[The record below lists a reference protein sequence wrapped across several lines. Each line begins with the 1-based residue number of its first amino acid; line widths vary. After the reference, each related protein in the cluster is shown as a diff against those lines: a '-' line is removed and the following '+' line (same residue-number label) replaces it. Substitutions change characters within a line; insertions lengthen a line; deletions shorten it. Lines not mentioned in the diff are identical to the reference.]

1 MNTKNWTIRK
11 RLLCIVGLNVVM
23 AVMVI
28 CIAWHM
34 TSTFTR
40 TQSTVE
46 QQQAS
51 LRQVVEIDT
60 LVDTIK
66 SDVLEV
72 AVLVN
77 SVGQTEQSRETV
89 LRTMEK
95 HVAAAEA
102 ALRDASK
109 GEVSDALR
117 QQFQTALEN
126 LKEYEGAARSV
137 VADIFNNPNATSDA
151 AHKLDLSHD
160 GISNALHQITTQL
173 EGYLKRSKEEG
184 QTASNR
190 AATALLLTL
199 AVFVT
204 LGVVIPLLVSRSL
217 GVSLSAIIES
227 VTRGTERVG
236 SMNGSLQVISK
247 GVAESATEQ
256 AAAVQE
262 SVASM
267 DEMTSMI
274 CQTGEN
280 ARKSLDIAQ
289 RVTERTE
296 EGSRI
301 MEQMVTSMESIQ
313 QGNRQLLDMAE
324 IIREISAKT
333 AVINDI
339 VFKTQLLAF
348 NASIEAARAGQHGR
362 GFAVVAEEVGN
373 LADTSGL
380 AAKEI
385 QVLLEDSQRQVS
397 KIVEDTQRRVSEGQ
411 SVSRQAMATFAS
423 IAKEIY
429 NISSQIQ
436 GINDA
441 TREQELGVRQTS
453 IAMEEM
459 DRATQRNS
467 DNAGKAARAVED
479 MSYEIVE
486 LKKVEE
492 ELKAMVYGGQHWQ
505 ARSLEGG
512 ARSEERPHPRETVSA
527 VPNGG
532 LADLAK
538 QLING
543 RSVNGRADRKS
554 DDQDQD
560 LSSFTP
566 MV

>member
-1 MNTKNWTIRK
+1 
-11 RLLCIVGLNVVM
+11 
-23 AVMVI
+23 
-28 CIAWHM
+28 
-34 TSTFTR
+34 
-40 TQSTVE
+40 
-46 QQQAS
+46 
-51 LRQVVEIDT
+51 
-60 LVDTIK
+60 
-66 SDVLEV
+66 
-72 AVLVN
+72 
-77 SVGQTEQSRETV
+77 
-89 LRTMEK
+89 
-95 HVAAAEA
+95 
-102 ALRDASK
+102 
-109 GEVSDALR
+109 
-117 QQFQTALEN
+117 
-126 LKEYEGAARSV
+126 
-137 VADIFNNPNATSDA
+137 
-151 AHKLDLSHD
+151 
-160 GISNALHQITTQL
+160 
-173 EGYLKRSKEEG
+173 
-184 QTASNR
+184 
-190 AATALLLTL
+190 
-199 AVFVT
+199 
-204 LGVVIPLLVSRSL
+204 
-217 GVSLSAIIES
+217 
-227 VTRGTERVG
+227 
-236 SMNGSLQVISK
+236 
-247 GVAESATEQ
+247 
-256 AAAVQE
+256 
-262 SVASM
+262 
-267 DEMTSMI
+267 
-274 CQTGEN
+274 
-280 ARKSLDIAQ
+280 
-289 RVTERTE
+289 
-296 EGSRI
+296 
-301 MEQMVTSMESIQ
+301 MESIQ

-459 DRATQRNS
+459 DRATQRSS

-492 ELKAMVYGGQHWQ
+492 ELKAMVFGGQQWH
-505 ARSLEGG
+505 ARSFDGG
-512 ARSEERPHPRETVSA
+512 MRSEEKRSIPRESVA
-527 VPNGG
+527 HVPSGG

-543 RSVNGRADRKS
+543 RSVNGRTDRKG
-554 DDQDQD
+554 DDQEQD